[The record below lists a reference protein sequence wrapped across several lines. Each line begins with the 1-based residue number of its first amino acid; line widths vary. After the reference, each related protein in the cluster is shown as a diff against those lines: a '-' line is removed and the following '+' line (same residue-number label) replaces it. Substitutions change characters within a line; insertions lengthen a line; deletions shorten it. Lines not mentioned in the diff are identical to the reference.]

1 MDGKHPNRKKDKY
14 NPYILSIEDEKEI
27 ISFKAGTGTYH
38 RLEVTHT
45 LFSQID
51 DFELADISHLNELSR
66 PYEFSELSEQSINE
80 RACHPQESIE
90 DAVFRKLQN
99 AQLHAAMQMLPEKQ
113 RKRLILYYFQNYTYA
128 QIAEME
134 GCTVMPVK
142 RSIDKAVAQ
151 LAKLMK

>member
-1 MDGKHPNRKKDKY
+1 MDEKHPNRKKDKY

-27 ISFKAGTGTYH
+27 ISFKDGTGTYH
-38 RLEVTHT
+38 RLEVSHT
-45 LFSQID
+45 LFSQFD
-51 DFELADISHLNELSR
+51 DFELEDISHLNEMSR
-66 PYEFSELSEQSINE
+66 HYEFSELSEQSINE
-80 RACHPQESIE
+80 RAFLPPESIE

>member
-27 ISFKAGTGTYH
+27 ISFKDGTGTYH
-38 RLEVTHT
+38 RLEVSHT
-45 LFSQID
+45 LFSQFD
-51 DFELADISHLNELSR
+51 DFELEDISHLNEMSR
-66 PYEFSELSEQSINE
+66 HYEFSELSEQSINE
-80 RACHPQESIE
+80 RAFLPPESIE